1 MVEQPEPIHSDQH
14 RSRWNITLIFALAVA
29 VLGVVNMA
37 GGGGGE
43 LLILLGLA
51 MAAFSWLTTPRA
63 YFIYRDALVIA
74 YGTPRTKAIPFAEIS
89 HLELLALP
97 IGERLR
103 LRLLSGR
110 REMLIPRDN
119 AAFQQHLERALSD
132 YSAQQGGSF
141 VEGTLTPG
149 RGTPGDGTGDA
160 ATIAGAGAA
169 AADAAI
175 DPATGTGGDA
185 TPAPFD
191 AEPTYG
197 APSGAAPVSRDAPI
211 LEFEDD
217 APSAAPPPPAES
229 SSPPDDANARPPSPY

>member
-29 VLGVVNMA
+29 VLGFTST
-37 GGGGGE
+37 GGWVF
-43 LLILLGLA
+43 ILLGLA

-119 AAFQQHLERALSD
+119 AVFQQHLERALSD

-160 ATIAGAGAA
+160 ATIAGAA
-169 AADAAI
+169 AADATI

-191 AEPTYG
+191 ADPAYG

-217 APSAAPPPPAES
+217 APSAPPPPPAES
-229 SSPPDDANARPPSPY
+229 GSPPDDANARPPSPY

>member
-14 RSRWNITLIFALAVA
+14 RSRWNITLIFALAVV
-29 VLGVVNMA
+29 VLGVANGIAA
-37 GGGGGE
+37 GWP
-43 LLILLGLA
+43 LMLLGLA

-63 YFIYRDALVIA
+63 YYIYRDALVIA

-119 AAFQQHLERALSD
+119 AVFQQHLERALSD
-132 YSAQQGGSF
+132 YSSQQGGVF
-141 VEGTLTPG
+141 EGTLTPG
-149 RGTPGDGTGDA
+149 RETPGDGGRGDA
-160 ATIAGAGAA
+160 ATGAGAA
-169 AADAAI
+169 GIGAATI
-175 DPATGTGGDA
+175 NPETGTDGD

-191 AEPTYG
+191 AEPSYG
-197 APSGAAPVSRDAPI
+197 AQADAPPVSRDAPI

-217 APSAAPPPPAES
+217 APTAPPPAES
-229 SSPPDDANARPPSPY
+229 SGPPDDGNARPPSPY

>member
-29 VLGVVNMA
+29 VLGVVNGA
-37 GGGGGE
+37 GGWV
-43 LLILLGLA
+43 LILLGLA

-119 AAFQQHLERALSD
+119 AVFQQHLEQALSD
-132 YSAQQGGSF
+132 YSAQQGGTF

-149 RGTPGDGTGDA
+149 RGTPGDA
-160 ATIAGAGAA
+160 ANIAGAGAA
-169 AADAAI
+169 TI
-175 DPATGTGGDA
+175 DPATGAGGDA

-191 AEPTYG
+191 AEPAYG
-197 APSGAAPVSRDAPI
+197 ASADAAPVSRDAPI

-217 APSAAPPPPAES
+217 APSAAPPPAES
-229 SSPPDDANARPPSPY
+229 SSPPDDANTRPPSPY

>member
-29 VLGVVNMA
+29 VLGVVNGT
-37 GGGGGE
+37 GGL

-63 YFIYRDALVIA
+63 YYIYRDALVIA

-119 AAFQQHLERALSD
+119 AVFQQHLERALSD
-132 YSAQQGGSF
+132 YSSQQGGVF
-141 VEGTLTPG
+141 EGTLTPG
-149 RGTPGDGTGDA
+149 AEAPGDSRRGDA
-160 ATIAGAGAA
+160 ATGAGAA
-169 AADAAI
+169 GVGAATI
-175 DPATGTGGDA
+175 NPETGTAGGD

-191 AEPTYG
+191 AEPAYG
-197 APSGAAPVSRDAPI
+197 APADAPPVSRDAPI

-217 APSAAPPPPAES
+217 APAAAPPPAES
-229 SSPPDDANARPPSPY
+229 SNPPDDGNARPPSPY

>member
-29 VLGVVNMA
+29 VLGVANGIAA
-37 GGGGGE
+37 GWP
-43 LLILLGLA
+43 LMLLGLA

-119 AAFQQHLERALSD
+119 AVFQQHLERALSD

-149 RGTPGDGTGDA
+149 NGTPGDA
-160 ATIAGAGAA
+160 ATIAGAAA
-169 AADAAI
+169 TDTAI
-175 DPATGTGGDA
+175 DPATGTGGSAD
-185 TPAPFD
+185 PAPFD
-191 AEPTYG
+191 AEPAYG
-197 APSGAAPVSRDAPI
+197 APSDAAPVSRDAPI

-217 APSAAPPPPAES
+217 TPAATPPPPES
-229 SSPPDDANARPPSPY
+229 GSPPDDANARPPSPY

>member
-29 VLGVVNMA
+29 VLGVVNGA
-37 GGGGGE
+37 GGWV
-43 LLILLGLA
+43 LILLGLA

-119 AAFQQHLERALSD
+119 AVFQQHLEQALSD
-132 YSAQQGGSF
+132 YSAQQGGTF

-149 RGTPGDGTGDA
+149 RGTPGDA
-160 ATIAGAGAA
+160 ANIAGAAGSGAA
-169 AADAAI
+169 VADGAI
-175 DPATGTGGDA
+175 DPATGAGGDA

-191 AEPTYG
+191 AEPAYG
-197 APSGAAPVSRDAPI
+197 ASVDAAPVSRDAPI
-211 LEFEDD
+211 LKFEDD

-229 SSPPDDANARPPSPY
+229 SSPPDDANTRPPSPY

>member
-29 VLGVVNMA
+29 VLGVVNGT
-37 GGGGGE
+37 GGL

-63 YFIYRDALVIA
+63 YYIYRDALVIA

-119 AAFQQHLERALSD
+119 AVFQQHLERALSD
-132 YSAQQGGSF
+132 YSSQQGGVF
-141 VEGTLTPG
+141 EGTLTPG
-149 RGTPGDGTGDA
+149 RETPGDGGIGDDA
-160 ATIAGAGAA
+160 AGAGAA
-169 AADAAI
+169 GIGAATI
-175 DPATGTGGDA
+175 NPETGTVSSDSP
-185 TPAPFD
+185 TPFD
-191 AEPTYG
+191 AEPSYG
-197 APSGAAPVSRDAPI
+197 AQADAAPVSRDAPI

-217 APSAAPPPPAES
+217 APSAPPPPTES
-229 SSPPDDANARPPSPY
+229 SNPPDDANARPPSPY

>member
-29 VLGVVNMA
+29 VLGVVNGT
-37 GGGGGE
+37 GGV

-141 VEGTLTPG
+141 VDGTLTPG
-149 RGTPGDGTGDA
+149 RGTPEGGTGDA
-160 ATIAGAGAA
+160 ATIAGAA
-169 AADAAI
+169 AADATI

-191 AEPTYG
+191 AEPSYG
-197 APSGAAPVSRDAPI
+197 APSSAAPVSRDAPI

-229 SSPPDDANARPPSPY
+229 GSPPDDANTRPPSPY

>member
-29 VLGVVNMA
+29 VLGVANGIAA
-37 GGGGGE
+37 GWP
-43 LLILLGLA
+43 LMLLGLA

-119 AAFQQHLERALSD
+119 AVFQQHLERALSD
-132 YSAQQGGSF
+132 YSAQQGGTF

-149 RGTPGDGTGDA
+149 SGTGGDA

-169 AADAAI
+169 ATDATDAAI
-175 DPATGTGGDA
+175 DPATGTGGGAD
-185 TPAPFD
+185 PAPFD
-191 AEPTYG
+191 AEPSYG
-197 APSGAAPVSRDAPI
+197 APSTAAPVSRDAPI

-229 SSPPDDANARPPSPY
+229 GSPPDDANARPPSPY

>member
-29 VLGVVNMA
+29 VLGVVNGT
-37 GGGGGE
+37 GGV

-119 AAFQQHLERALSD
+119 AVFQQHLERALSD

-149 RGTPGDGTGDA
+149 SGTPGDA
-160 ATIAGAGAA
+160 ATIAGAGTTGAA

-175 DPATGTGGDA
+175 DPATGTGGSAD
-185 TPAPFD
+185 PAPFD
-191 AEPTYG
+191 AEPSYG
-197 APSGAAPVSRDAPI
+197 APSTAAPASRDAPI

-217 APSAAPPPPAES
+217 APSATPPPPTES
-229 SSPPDDANARPPSPY
+229 GSPPDDANARPPSPY

>member
-29 VLGVVNMA
+29 VLGVVNLS
-37 GGGGGE
+37 GGGGA

-119 AAFQQHLERALSD
+119 ALFQQHLEQALSD
-132 YSAQQGGSF
+132 YSAQQGGTF

-149 RGTPGDGTGDA
+149 RGTPGDA

-169 AADAAI
+169 AADSAI

-191 AEPTYG
+191 AEPSSYA
-197 APSGAAPVSRDAPI
+197 APSDAAPVSRDAPI

-217 APSAAPPPPAES
+217 APSVAPPPPAES
-229 SSPPDDANARPPSPY
+229 STPPDDATPRPPSPY